1 MKNKT
6 KEMIQYT
13 SAVGMLLLGI
23 SLSAAGFSYWF
34 GNNKK

>member
-6 KEMIQYT
+6 KKVIQYT
-13 SAVGMLLLGI
+13 SAAGMLLLGI
-23 SLSAAGFSYWF
+23 SLSVAGLSYWF